1 MRFYH
6 DLKNKEEVE
15 YDEEDQENE
24 ENEEDGEN
32 DEYDEEDEED
42 DEDEEDEEDEEY
54 DEEDEEYGE
63 EDAKYDEEYDD
74 EEDDDD
80 EDEDEDEDEEEY
92 EKNKD
97 KKNEIEMVMNESGDK
112 SEDDYM
118 KESEG
123 ECTAH
128 EPAKIKFSHECIICT
143 ENLRPKTL
151 ECGHSFHPSCLNQWF
166 AINKTCPICRNS
178 TKNKIDEYVEVP
190 FNDFLIFHQRLLL
203 NNLFRITYNLVSGEM
218 EERVVVM
225 KKFIGVR
232 EVAKPSHNSPLLV
245 MKVVGDNFDRK
256 IYFGK
261 ITKVEAKVE

>member
-15 YDEEDQENE
+15 YDEEDEENE
-24 ENEEDGEN
+24 ENEEDAEN

-74 EEDDDD
+74 EEDDD
-80 EDEDEDEDEEEY
+80 DEDEDEDEEEY